1 MLLNA
6 RGEDRTGSG
15 AAFFGEGPEQQT
27 AAYFAGGVLD
37 RGQSEPLRLRPVARN
52 IVEILGIRADLLKQC
67 PGGFEGPRGLACAD
81 ISSGA
86 FLSSPC
92 ARQIRCMAMCETGRS
107 NSRWSRAAPKVG
119 DF

>member
-6 RGEDRTGSG
+6 RGEDRTGSS

-37 RGQSEPLRLRPVARN
+37 RGQSELLRLRPVARS

-67 PGGFEGPRGLACAD
+67 PGGFEGRESCLRRYFFWR
-81 ISSGA
+81 

-119 DF
+119 NF

>member
-6 RGEDRTGSG
+6 RGEDRTGSS

-37 RGQSEPLRLRPVARN
+37 RGQSELLRLRPVARN

-67 PGGFEGPRGLACAD
+67 PGGFEGREVLLAPIFLLAFFKQSMCAPD
-81 ISSGA
+81 TLHGHV
-86 FLSSPC
+86 
-92 ARQIRCMAMCETGRS
+92 RDR
-107 NSRWSRAAPKVG
+107 
-119 DF
+119 